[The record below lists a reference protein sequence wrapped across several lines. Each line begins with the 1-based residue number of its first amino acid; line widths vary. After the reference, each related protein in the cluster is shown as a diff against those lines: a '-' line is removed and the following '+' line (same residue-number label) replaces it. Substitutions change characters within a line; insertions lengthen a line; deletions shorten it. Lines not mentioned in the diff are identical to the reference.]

1 MSDLSFLQDVTHR
14 RQSLTWFVSLK
25 SFQTNGSQGHAFM
38 EKSILTERTSPARRS
53 LLAFWRY
60 PYVCDGGGS
69 SDPLWAKALPLQYS
83 KIYERL
89 IVTCPLMSWQ
99 TGNRNFILLP
109 VQSPIYYQKEW
120 DICSFAV
127 WSVQKCVT
135 IAHSKFICSLLAQ
148 SLSVLQSHGTAL
160 VLLSQHGSG
169 TPITSC

>member
-1 MSDLSFLQDVTHR
+1 MCPDLYQDSFHLLFVTLDMSDLSFLQDVTHR

-25 SFQTNGSQGHAFM
+25 SFQTNGSQGYAFM

-109 VQSPIYYQKEW
+109 VQSPIITRKNE
-120 DICSFAV
+120 IFV
-127 WSVQKCVT
+127 
-135 IAHSKFICSLLAQ
+135 HLLFEVCR
-148 SLSVLQSHGTAL
+148 SVLQLH
-160 VLLSQHGSG
+160 
-169 TPITSC
+169 TPSSFAPY

>member
-1 MSDLSFLQDVTHR
+1 MCPDLYQDSFQLLFVTLDMSDLSFLQDVTHR

-109 VQSPIYYQKEW
+109 VQSPIITRKNE
-120 DICSFAV
+120 IFV
-127 WSVQKCVT
+127 
-135 IAHSKFICSLLAQ
+135 HLLFEVCR
-148 SLSVLQSHGTAL
+148 SVLQLH
-160 VLLSQHGSG
+160 
-169 TPITSC
+169 TPSSFAPY

>member
-1 MSDLSFLQDVTHR
+1 MCPDLYQDFFHLLFVTLDMSDLSFLQDVTHR

-25 SFQTNGSQGHAFM
+25 SFQTNGSQGYAFM

-109 VQSPIYYQKEW
+109 VQSPIITRKNE
-120 DICSFAV
+120 IFV
-127 WSVQKCVT
+127 
-135 IAHSKFICSLLAQ
+135 HLLFEVCR
-148 SLSVLQSHGTAL
+148 SVLQLH
-160 VLLSQHGSG
+160 
-169 TPITSC
+169 TPSSFAPY

>member
-1 MSDLSFLQDVTHR
+1 MCPDLYQDSFQLLFVTLDMSDLSFLQDVTHR

-25 SFQTNGSQGHAFM
+25 SFQTNGSQGYAFM

-109 VQSPIYYQKEW
+109 VQSPIITRKNE
-120 DICSFAV
+120 IFV
-127 WSVQKCVT
+127 
-135 IAHSKFICSLLAQ
+135 HLLFEVCR
-148 SLSVLQSHGTAL
+148 SVLQLH
-160 VLLSQHGSG
+160 
-169 TPITSC
+169 TPSSFAPY

>member
-1 MSDLSFLQDVTHR
+1 MCPDLYQDFFLLLFVTLDMSDLSFLQDVTHR

-109 VQSPIYYQKEW
+109 VQSPIITRKNE
-120 DICSFAV
+120 IFV
-127 WSVQKCVT
+127 
-135 IAHSKFICSLLAQ
+135 HLLFEVCR
-148 SLSVLQSHGTAL
+148 SVLQLH
-160 VLLSQHGSG
+160 
-169 TPITSC
+169 TPSSFAPY

>member
-1 MSDLSFLQDVTHR
+1 MCPDLYQDSFQLLFVTLDMSDLSFLQDVTHR

-38 EKSILTERTSPARRS
+38 EKSILIERTSPARRS

-109 VQSPIYYQKEW
+109 VQSPIITRKNE
-120 DICSFAV
+120 IFV
-127 WSVQKCVT
+127 
-135 IAHSKFICSLLAQ
+135 HLLFEVCR
-148 SLSVLQSHGTAL
+148 SVLQLH
-160 VLLSQHGSG
+160 
-169 TPITSC
+169 TPSSFAPY

>member
-1 MSDLSFLQDVTHR
+1 MCPDLYQDSFHLLFVTLDMSDLSFLQDVTHR

-109 VQSPIYYQKEW
+109 VQSPIITRKNE
-120 DICSFAV
+120 IFV
-127 WSVQKCVT
+127 
-135 IAHSKFICSLLAQ
+135 HLLFEVCR
-148 SLSVLQSHGTAL
+148 SVLQLH
-160 VLLSQHGSG
+160 
-169 TPITSC
+169 TPSSFAPY

>member
-1 MSDLSFLQDVTHR
+1 MCPDLYQDSFQLLFVTLDMSDLSFLQDVTHR

-25 SFQTNGSQGHAFM
+25 SFQTNGSQGYAFM

-83 KIYERL
+83 KIYEQL

-109 VQSPIYYQKEW
+109 VQSPIITRKNE
-120 DICSFAV
+120 IFV
-127 WSVQKCVT
+127 
-135 IAHSKFICSLLAQ
+135 HLLFEVCR
-148 SLSVLQSHGTAL
+148 SVLQLH
-160 VLLSQHGSG
+160 
-169 TPITSC
+169 TPSSFAPY

>member
-1 MSDLSFLQDVTHR
+1 MCPDLYQDSFHLLFVTLDMSDLSFLQDVTHR

-83 KIYERL
+83 KIYEQL

-109 VQSPIYYQKEW
+109 VQSPIITRKNE
-120 DICSFAV
+120 IFV
-127 WSVQKCVT
+127 
-135 IAHSKFICSLLAQ
+135 HLLFEVCR
-148 SLSVLQSHGTAL
+148 SVLQLH
-160 VLLSQHGSG
+160 
-169 TPITSC
+169 TPSSFAPY

>member
-1 MSDLSFLQDVTHR
+1 MCPDLYQDSFHLLFVTLDMSDLSFLQDVTHR

-38 EKSILTERTSPARRS
+38 EKSILIERTSPARRS

-109 VQSPIYYQKEW
+109 VQSPIITRKNE
-120 DICSFAV
+120 IFV
-127 WSVQKCVT
+127 
-135 IAHSKFICSLLAQ
+135 HLLFEVCR
-148 SLSVLQSHGTAL
+148 SVLQLH
-160 VLLSQHGSG
+160 
-169 TPITSC
+169 TPSSFAPY

>member
-1 MSDLSFLQDVTHR
+1 MCPDLYQDSFHLLFVTLDMSDLSFLQDVTHR

-38 EKSILTERTSPARRS
+38 EKSILIERTSPARRS

-60 PYVCDGGGS
+60 LFVCAGGGS

-109 VQSPIYYQKEW
+109 VQSPIITRKNE
-120 DICSFAV
+120 IFV
-127 WSVQKCVT
+127 
-135 IAHSKFICSLLAQ
+135 HLLFEVCR
-148 SLSVLQSHGTAL
+148 SVLQLH
-160 VLLSQHGSG
+160 
-169 TPITSC
+169 TPSSFAPY